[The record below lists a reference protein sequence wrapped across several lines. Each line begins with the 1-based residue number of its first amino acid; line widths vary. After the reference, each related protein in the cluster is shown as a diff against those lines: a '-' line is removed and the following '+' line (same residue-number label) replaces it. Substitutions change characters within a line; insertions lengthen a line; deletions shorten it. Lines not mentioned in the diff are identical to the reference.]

1 METGN
6 GCARES
12 RFGSFFSNRKLQTLP
27 PVLRQFNVR
36 QLLTAQQCVFKA
48 NCVALS
54 VRPDMN
60 YIFQAITETTL
71 VYAADL
77 VDHDAF
83 LTAPYKFTC
92 LLANNYAKASTS
104 HAPGVT
110 IVSRHNDGA
119 VYRNCERHQFAPVV
133 RQPLSRGT
141 ETKINRTVYQFPCEN
156 GREKIRATCVGLH
169 YTPSEITTSFS
180 NRPNL
185 RKRRHVVSPEST
197 GKMTHNCTVHMCR
210 L

>member
-1 METGN
+1 M
-6 GCARES
+6 
-12 RFGSFFSNRKLQTLP
+12 
-27 PVLRQFNVR
+27 
-36 QLLTAQQCVFKA
+36 
-48 NCVALS
+48 S

-110 IVSRHNDGA
+110 IVSRHNDAA

-156 GREKIRATCVGLH
+156 GNGKK
-169 YTPSEITTSFS
+169 SE
-180 NRPNL
+180 P
-185 RKRRHVVSPEST
+185 HV
-197 GKMTHNCTVHMCR
+197 
-210 L
+210 